1 MSSGG
6 LRWAIAWL
14 SEKLAAQ
21 RRRARVFFQTPSSMS
36 GRTLIRSYDSAGKSS
51 SALKH
56 RGGQQDAQKFVLQW
70 AEKIARPFR
79 GRLAHRPHCPN
90 EALPEMFRPDLRL
103 Q

>member
-51 SALKH
+51 SASSPWEGSKMLKNLC
-56 RGGQQDAQKFVLQW
+56 GSGQRRLR
-70 AEKIARPFR
+70 ARF
-79 GRLAHRPHCPN
+79 
-90 EALPEMFRPDLRL
+90 EAG
-103 Q
+103 